1 MGIKGHF
8 TLVLVFTFSI
18 VYKFSKREFPGGPV
32 VKTWCFHYDGLG
44 SIPGQGTKIPQAK
57 WYSQKKKIIIN

>member
-44 SIPGQGTKIPQAK
+44 SIPGRELRSHKPSGAA
-57 WYSQKKKIIIN
+57 KKKKK